1 MELIDVNF
9 PYKSNFHDIDYI
21 FLESVM
27 KEGENMINCSNCGN
41 QIPEGVNFCDKC
53 GTPVVAPVQAPVSE
67 QPAVPPVPVE
77 TPPQPVYQQPQQP
90 VYQAPQ
96 QSYQQPQ
103 QGYQQPQQSYQ
114 QPQQGYQQP
123 QQGYQQPQQGYQQ
136 PQQGYQQPQQGY
148 QQPYAGQGAYQ
159 DPNQDIADNKVMAI
173 LAYFGLLVLVPI
185 FAAKN
190 SKFARFH
197 ANQGLVL
204 LIFSVALSIVNSIIT
219 AVTASLL
226 WRAPIVALIINLI
239 FAAAWIFL
247 LVLAIMG
254 IVNAASGKEKEIPL
268 IGKIK
273 ILK

>member
-1 MELIDVNF
+1 
-9 PYKSNFHDIDYI
+9 
-21 FLESVM
+21 
-27 KEGENMINCSNCGN
+27 MINCSNCGN
-41 QIPEGVNFCDKC
+41 QISEGVNFCDKC
-53 GTPVVAPVQAPVSE
+53 GTPIVAPVQVPVQE
-67 QPAVPPVPVE
+67 QPASPPAPAE
-77 TPPQPVYQQPQQP
+77 APAQPVYQQPVNQAPQQS
-90 VYQAPQ
+90 YQQLQQGYQQPQ

-103 QGYQQPQQSYQ
+103 QSYQQPQQSYQ

-123 QQGYQQPQQGYQQ
+123 QQGYQQSQQGYQQPQQGYQQ

-148 QQPYAGQGAYQ
+148 QQPYAGQNVYQ
-159 DPNQDIADNKVMAI
+159 DPNQDIADNKVMAV

-190 SKFARFH
+190 SKYARFH

-204 LIFSVALSIVNSIIT
+204 LIFSVALSIINSIIT

-254 IVNAASGKEKEIPL
+254 IVNAATGKEKEIPL